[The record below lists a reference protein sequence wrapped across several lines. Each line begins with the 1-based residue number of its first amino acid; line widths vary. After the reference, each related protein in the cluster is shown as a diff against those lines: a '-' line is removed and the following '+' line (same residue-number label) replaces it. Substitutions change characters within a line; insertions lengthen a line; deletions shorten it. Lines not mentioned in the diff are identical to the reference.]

1 MLLSVR
7 VKNDMQAYLWIIIPG
22 VFILASV
29 VVIVVI
35 IARRLPHTRILRTE
49 MMQKERQ
56 ARVKLQL
63 IEKRLERKARDA
75 QSVVWKTVQP
85 VWRQGVSAAR
95 RLYDKILE
103 IEKSYQEEIEKEKR
117 EKIHQKASSDSPHQ
131 ARLKEQEYID
141 EGKRL
146 LEEGSL
152 EQAERKFIDA
162 IAVNPRSL
170 ESYTLLGQL
179 YEEQEEFQQAEEVY
193 RYVVKLTPA
202 NPAVHASLARVLRR
216 RGRLQEAAEI
226 FRLAADIAEN
236 DASYFFS
243 CGECWQEI
251 GDHEQA
257 CELFMKARECEPS
270 NPRYLDACIDEAI
283 RCGNRLLAQDAFDT
297 LKNVNPENKKLEEFK
312 QRIDQMGGS
321 VVPQKKKKRESKR

>member
-1 MLLSVR
+1 
-7 VKNDMQAYLWIIIPG
+7 
-22 VFILASV
+22 
-29 VVIVVI
+29 
-35 IARRLPHTRILRTE
+35 
-49 MMQKERQ
+49 MQKERQ

-75 QSVVWKTVQP
+75 QSVVWKALQP

-117 EKIHQKASSDSPHQ
+117 EKIHQKASSDPPHQ
-131 ARLKEQEYID
+131 ARLQEQEYID

-146 LEEGSL
+146 MEEGSL

-202 NPAVHASLARVLRR
+202 NPAVHASLARVLRK

-257 CELFMKARECEPS
+257 CELFMKARECEPA

-297 LKNVNPENKKLEEFK
+297 LKKVNPENKKLEEFK

-321 VVPQKKKKRESKR
+321 VVPQKKRKKGKG